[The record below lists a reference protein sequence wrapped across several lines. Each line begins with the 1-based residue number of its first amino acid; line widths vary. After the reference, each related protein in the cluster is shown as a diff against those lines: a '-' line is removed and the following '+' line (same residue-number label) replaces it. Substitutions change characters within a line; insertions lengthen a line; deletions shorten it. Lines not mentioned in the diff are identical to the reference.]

1 MRATG
6 LIQRLSHGFRAAAIL
21 TLLLLTSCT
30 IQLATEYD
38 PALLSGIRDVN
49 RDIMS
54 LYSATSMGVPPDT
67 FPQRADRY
75 DKIIGQLDA
84 LALQSQSR
92 PVPDSALRTK
102 IEAYLKS
109 RRDFPTSLS
118 EEDER
123 RLAEIGQHMAA
134 SCAIKLKLG
143 SRVLAMSGPVSADTL
158 NIVPSA
164 AALMRASQTLV
175 FMRNLDCAKGLRAM
189 DVQANKGQMQHFM
202 FEALAYED
210 FLDRQGSQ

>member
-1 MRATG
+1 
-6 LIQRLSHGFRAAAIL
+6 
-21 TLLLLTSCT
+21 
-30 IQLATEYD
+30 
-38 PALLSGIRDVN
+38 
-49 RDIMS
+49 
-54 LYSATSMGVPPDT
+54 
-67 FPQRADRY
+67 
-75 DKIIGQLDA
+75 
-84 LALQSQSR
+84 
-92 PVPDSALRTK
+92 
-102 IEAYLKS
+102 
-109 RRDFPTSLS
+109 
-118 EEDER
+118 
-123 RLAEIGQHMAA
+123 MAA